1 MSVPQEV
8 AIKDAD
14 HTMDRLAGELARLRG
29 RVVELEALNSR
40 REQAERRSEL
50 QSRLLDAVGQAVI
63 VTDLQGAITY
73 WNRFA
78 EELYGWAEPEVLGR
92 SIVDVT
98 PSEGFRERADDIMA
112 ELKDG
117 KSWSGEFL
125 VRRKNGTSFPAMV
138 TNTPVYDAAG
148 TLVGIIGVSMDV
160 TERRR
165 AEETLRFRK
174 ALLEAQSEASVEGIL
189 VVSGEKR
196 ILSFNKCFVEMWDIP
211 DEVLK
216 TRSDEAALRSVVDKL
231 ASPREFL
238 ARVAYLYEHP
248 NEESR
253 EDIRLRDGRTFER
266 YSAPIKSEDG
276 VCYGRVW
283 FFRDVTERRRAEEAL
298 EKQNV
303 LLETILKQA
312 ADAVIVCDARG
323 KLTFVNAAARRLAL
337 LDPEETALDIAPEVW
352 GEAYDPAGRRIPPE
366 EWSLPRALRGETSVS
381 TEARMV
387 RPDGSFYD
395 ILISAAPLRSNHD
408 AVMGAVAT
416 FVDITERK
424 RMELALA
431 RTLQEKS
438 DFLADV
444 SHELRTPLTVIRGSA
459 EVGLELDRN
468 CVHREALE
476 DIVKESTRVQR
487 MVEDLLF
494 LARSDS
500 GELPVDLEEMD
511 IPLFLAELAGRTV
524 ALARG
529 WEATLKLG
537 LTGEGRIRIDRARV
551 EQAVLNLI
559 DNAAKYGSTGD
570 LIALTSTVTSGE
582 LRIEVADKGPGIPQ
596 EALAHIFDRFYRVH
610 GAPAP
615 KRGGTGLGLPIA
627 KTIAEAHGGRIEA
640 KSRVGEGT
648 TMSLH
653 IPLVDEPI

>member
-1 MSVPQEV
+1 VSVPQEV
-8 AIKDAD
+8 VIKGAD
-14 HTMDRLAGELARLRG
+14 HTIDRLAGELARLRE

-78 EELYGWAEPEVLGR
+78 EELYGWSEPEVLGR

-112 ELKDG
+112 ELKEG

-148 TLVGIIGVSMDV
+148 SLVGIIGVSM
-160 TERRR
+160 
-165 AEETLRFRK
+165 
-174 ALLEAQSEASVEGIL
+174 
-189 VVSGEKR
+189 
-196 ILSFNKCFVEMWDIP
+196 
-211 DEVLK
+211 
-216 TRSDEAALRSVVDKL
+216 
-231 ASPREFL
+231 
-238 ARVAYLYEHP
+238 
-248 NEESR
+248 
-253 EDIRLRDGRTFER
+253 
-266 YSAPIKSEDG
+266 
-276 VCYGRVW
+276 
-283 FFRDVTERRRAEEAL
+283 DVTERRRAEEAL

-424 RMELALA
+424 RIEQALA

-468 CVHREALE
+468 CVHREALK

-529 WEATLKLG
+529 WGATLKLG
-537 LTGEGRIRIDRARV
+537 LTGEGWIRIDRARV
-551 EQAVLNLI
+551 EQAVLNLV

-610 GAPAP
+610 DAPAP

-653 IPLVDEPI
+653 IPLVDEPF

>member
-8 AIKDAD
+8 AIKGAD
-14 HTMDRLAGELARLRG
+14 HTIDRLAGELARLRE

-63 VTDLQGAITY
+63 VTDLQGAISY

-78 EELYGWAEPEVLGR
+78 EQLYGWPAQEVLGR

-98 PSEGFRERADDIMA
+98 PSEGFRERADEIMA
-112 ELKDG
+112 ELKAG

-125 VRRKNGTSFPAMV
+125 VRRRDGTSFPAMV
-138 TNTPVYDAAG
+138 TDTPVYDEAG
-148 TLVGIIGVSMDV
+148 RLVGIIGVSMDV
-160 TERRR
+160 TERKR

-211 DEVLK
+211 EEVLE
-216 TRSDEAALRSVVDKL
+216 TRSDETALRSVEDKL

-266 YSAPIKSEDG
+266 YSAPVKSEDG
-276 VCYGRVW
+276 AYYGRVW

-298 EKQNV
+298 EKQNA

-312 ADAVIVCDARG
+312 ADAVIVCDAQGR
-323 KLTFVNAAARRLAL
+323 LTFVNAAARRLAL

-352 GEAYDPAGRRIPPE
+352 GEAYDPSGRRIPPE

-408 AVMGAVAT
+408 AIMGAVAT

-424 RMELALA
+424 RMELALT

-438 DFLADV
+438 DFLADI

-459 EVGLELDRN
+459 EVGLELDHN
-468 CVHREALE
+468 CVHKEALE
-476 DIVKESTRVQR
+476 DIVKESTHVQR

-500 GELPVDLEEMD
+500 GELPLNLEEMD
-511 IPLFLAELAGRTV
+511 VPLFLADLAGRTA

-529 WEATLKLG
+529 WGATLKLG
-537 LTGEGRIRIDRARV
+537 LTGEGRLRIDRARV
-551 EQAVLNLI
+551 EQAVLNLV
-559 DNAAKYGSTGD
+559 DNAAKYGSTGEP
-570 LIALTSTVTSGE
+570 IALTSSGKI
-582 LRIEVADKGPGIPQ
+582 R
-596 EALAHIFDRFYRVH
+596 
-610 GAPAP
+610 GASH
-615 KRGGTGLGLPIA
+615 RGCG
-627 KTIAEAHGGRIEA
+627 
-640 KSRVGEGT
+640 
-648 TMSLH
+648 
-653 IPLVDEPI
+653 

>member
-1 MSVPQEV
+1 
-8 AIKDAD
+8 
-14 HTMDRLAGELARLRG
+14 MDRLEGELARLRG

-78 EELYGWAEPEVLGR
+78 EQLYGWPAQEVLGR

-98 PSEGFRERADDIMA
+98 PSEGFRERAHDIMA
-112 ELKDG
+112 ELKEG

-125 VRRKNGTSFPAMV
+125 VRRRDGTSFPAMV
-138 TNTPVYDAAG
+138 TNTPVYEEAG
-148 TLVGIIGVSMDV
+148 RLVGIIGVSMDV

-189 VVSGEKR
+189 VVSGKKR
-196 ILSFNKCFVEMWDIP
+196 ILSFNKCFVEMWEIP
-211 DEVLK
+211 EEVLE
-216 TRSDEAALRSVVDKL
+216 TRSDETALRSVEDKV
-231 ASPREFL
+231 ASPQDFL
-238 ARVAYLYEHP
+238 ARVAYLYDHP

-266 YSAPIKSEDG
+266 YSAPVKSEDG
-276 VCYGRVW
+276 TRYGRVW

-312 ADAVIVCDARG
+312 ADAVIVCNAQG

-366 EWSLPRALRGETSVS
+366 EWSLPMALRGETSVS

-408 AVMGAVAT
+408 AIMGAVAT

-424 RMELALA
+424 RMELALT
-431 RTLQEKS
+431 RTLQDKS
-438 DFLADV
+438 DFLADI

-459 EVGLELDRN
+459 EVGLDLEGE

-476 DIVKESTRVQR
+476 DIVKESTHVQR

-500 GELPVDLEEMD
+500 GELPLNLEEMD
-511 IPLFLAELAGRTV
+511 VPLFLADLAGRTA
-524 ALARG
+524 ALARERG
-529 WEATLKLG
+529 ATLELG
-537 LTGEGRIRIDRARV
+537 LTGEGRLRIDRARV
-551 EQAVLNLI
+551 EQAVLNLV
-559 DNAAKYGSTGD
+559 DNAAKYGSTGER
-570 LIALTSTVTSGE
+570 LALTSRVRSGE

-596 EALAHIFDRFYRVH
+596 AALAHIFDRFYRVDDT
-610 GAPAP
+610 PEP
-615 KRGGTGLGLPIA
+615 KRGGTGLGLPIV

-640 KSRVGEGT
+640 KSSVGAGT

-653 IPLVDEPI
+653 IPLIEEP